1 MADKIQDLVKGS
13 RISFQQMNKSLW
25 IDNRNKCLNYLH
37 GRTKEYTKLYYKN
50 FEKKKIPPENNN
62 VVKRVVERT
71 SLVYMQSPVRLLGEE
86 KDTAQR
92 EEYKKLTR
100 GKDLRMHKSEKYLN
114 LLNLIALH
122 PAPRN
127 KQLELDIITDF
138 EPHFAEDDPMTPI
151 GISYPLHVNS
161 EVKNTDPIKWAYW
174 DKDIHVIY
182 DGNTQNIISEEDN
195 KYDILPFLFVFTD
208 KPETFFMDVDPADD
222 LIDMNLVVNVLG
234 TDSTLNLRYGAHGQY
249 YGTGFKEDTKIKLEM
264 GADHAWLFPEGAS
277 AGVLSPPDMH
287 NSMSQAIKDKIRVVT
302 NNYHLP
308 QGFIEGDQAQ
318 PESGTALRIRNQELT
333 DERLGDVKRWR
344 LVEEEL
350 YKIEK
355 VIAKVE
361 FKKTLPEKFS
371 IDYREQEQIL
381 TPEEQIAK
389 DEWDLA
395 NNQTTQAKILL
406 RDNQDKYKNLE
417 EAEKEIKKN
426 NEQNKMKAESEKTPA
441 DKIFE
446 GINAPVP
453 EKPPV
458 QEIRTS

>member
-1 MADKIQDLVKGS
+1 MADNIKDYIKGN
-13 RISFQQMNKSLW
+13 RIAFQQMNKDAW
-25 IDNRNKCLNYLH
+25 IDNRNLCLDYLH
-37 GRTKEYTKLYYKN
+37 SRTKEYTKLYYKN
-50 FEKKKIPPENNN
+50 FDKKKIPPENNN
-62 VVKRVVERT
+62 VTKRVTERT
-71 SLVYMQSPVRLLGEE
+71 SLVYMQTPVRILGKESD
-86 KDTAQR
+86 KTIR
-92 EEYKKLTR
+92 EEYKKLTK
-100 GKDLRMHKSEKYLN
+100 GKDSKMHKSEKYLN

-127 KQLELDIITDF
+127 NQLDLDIITDF
-138 EPHFAEDDPMTPI
+138 EPIFAEDDPMTPT
-151 GISYPLHVNS
+151 GILYPLHVNS
-161 EVKNTDPIKWAYW
+161 EVLNTGPIKWAYW
-174 DKDIHVIY
+174 DNEVHIIY
-182 DGNTQNIISEEDN
+182 DGNTGEPIKEMEN
-195 KYDILPFLFVFTD
+195 KYGILPFLFVFTD
-208 KPETFFMDVDPADD
+208 KPETFFMDVDPAND

-350 YKIEK
+350 YEIER

-361 FKKTLPEKFS
+361 FKKNLPEMFS

-389 DEWDLA
+389 DDWDML

-417 EAEKEIKKN
+417 EAEAEIQKN
-426 NEQNKMKAESEKTPA
+426 KDQNAMKAESEKTPA

-446 GINAPVP
+446 GLTPPP
-453 EKPPV
+453 EETPIVK
-458 QEIRTS
+458 